1 MDCMM
6 YRAKHQL
13 LHLRAPD
20 RNPSSKQFLI
30 DVSGKTITFAI
41 PSLLHPPQETTK
53 IHPESVHRD
62 PDAPNG
68 LRSQQI
74 AQPICSPRHLFISNG
89 RYPCSQ
95 KHLKSIH
102 QTIHWRW
109 GAPKRSS
116 VRCRHWFHS
125 IQTADKS
132 NDAKISRTMR
142 FLVTDT
148 RAHTH
153 THTPTHT
160 RARTHVHARTH
171 VRAHGHTYTRPMTN

>member
-1 MDCMM
+1 M
-6 YRAKHQL
+6 YRAKHEL
-13 LHLRAPD
+13 LHLLALD

-30 DVSGKTITFAI
+30 DVLYKIITFAI
-41 PSLLHPPQETTK
+41 PSLLHAPQETTK
-53 IHPESVHRD
+53 IHPESVHRG

-68 LRSQQI
+68 RRSQQI
-74 AQPICSPRHLFISNG
+74 AQPICSPGQLFISNG
-89 RYPCSQ
+89 RSPCSQ

-153 THTPTHT
+153 THTHPHT